1 MHGQMKRHEVQ
12 LLRSAGHKQREV
24 AEITGVSERSVR
36 RIEGEERVEGFDDA
50 SAVRKRGVG
59 RPSKVAAFEGTV
71 AAWLEKDPDVMT
83 LELLRRARE
92 DGYEGG
98 KSAFFALV
106 KRLRPKPRRPI
117 VRFEG
122 LPGEFAQHDFGQV
135 DVRFIDGTTTRIH
148 FFASR
153 LKWSRWVGVTRV
165 ADQRVESLL
174 RSLVEHYAGMGGVPL
189 LSVFD
194 RPKTVAIEWK
204 KDGTVTKYNQTFIE
218 VMGQLGVGVEVCWP
232 YRPQQ
237 KGSVENLVGWVK
249 GSFFKQRRFVDLD
262 DLDRQLTAW
271 LEDVNCK
278 RPCRATGVPPIE
290 RMPEEHARMRPLRI
304 QPEELYLPIPIQV
317 GPTGYVVHD
326 SHRYSMP
333 PAAIGLPG
341 TLYLGRDKVLIRAGR
356 WACEH
361 DRLHGADAISTRGEH
376 RTALVADVSGR
387 RGKRYLKRQQLLDL
401 GEVSYDYFTEL
412 VHRRPRT
419 WASDVDELHD
429 LLITFGDA
437 TLREAIRLANE
448 RGLFGAE
455 YVRHLIPTVANTM
468 PSPPLFEEVQ

>member
-1 MHGQMKRHEVQ
+1 
-12 LLRSAGHKQREV
+12 
-24 AEITGVSERSVR
+24 
-36 RIEGEERVEGFDDA
+36 
-50 SAVRKRGVG
+50 VRKRGVG

-218 VMGQLGVGVEVCWP
+218 VMGQLGVG
-232 YRPQQ
+232 
-237 KGSVENLVGWVK
+237 
-249 GSFFKQRRFVDLD
+249 
-262 DLDRQLTAW
+262 
-271 LEDVNCK
+271 
-278 RPCRATGVPPIE
+278 
-290 RMPEEHARMRPLRI
+290 
-304 QPEELYLPIPIQV
+304 
-317 GPTGYVVHD
+317 
-326 SHRYSMP
+326 
-333 PAAIGLPG
+333 
-341 TLYLGRDKVLIRAGR
+341 
-356 WACEH
+356 
-361 DRLHGADAISTRGEH
+361 
-376 RTALVADVSGR
+376 
-387 RGKRYLKRQQLLDL
+387 
-401 GEVSYDYFTEL
+401 
-412 VHRRPRT
+412 
-419 WASDVDELHD
+419 
-429 LLITFGDA
+429 
-437 TLREAIRLANE
+437 
-448 RGLFGAE
+448 
-455 YVRHLIPTVANTM
+455 
-468 PSPPLFEEVQ
+468 